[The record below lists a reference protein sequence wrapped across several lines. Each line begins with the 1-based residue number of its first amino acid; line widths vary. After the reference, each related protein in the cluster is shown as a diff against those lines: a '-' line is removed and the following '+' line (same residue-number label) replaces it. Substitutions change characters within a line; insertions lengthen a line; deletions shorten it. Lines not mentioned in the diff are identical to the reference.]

1 MNESKTTFEEEPLDL
16 LASALNIGL
25 LAVMG
30 YCLYDMANKPSPSYH
45 PQSPS
50 VPEQY
55 NVPAPKDTSENH
67 ERIKKW

>member
-30 YCLYDMANKPSPSYH
+30 YCLYD
-45 PQSPS
+45 
-50 VPEQY
+50 
-55 NVPAPKDTSENH
+55 
-67 ERIKKW
+67 